1 VTSQSHD
8 ILANYVVSQ
17 FQWHKCYGTLR
28 PRGNTKKPKAP
39 EEMFAKSGIRDTD
52 CSDDTDSEF
61 QGSCGWTPNDRTLRK
76 HVNKEIKHK
85 THQREEKVSASP
97 AKRAKSEPFAIED
110 FYFDNEMPMENF
122 NGDSPDL
129 RVSRVSPNR
138 VMKPETKIEMKPSN
152 LKKMIKS
159 RKKRNLK
166 SHQSGF

>member
-1 VTSQSHD
+1 
-8 ILANYVVSQ
+8 
-17 FQWHKCYGTLR
+17 
-28 PRGNTKKPKAP
+28 
-39 EEMFAKSGIRDTD
+39 M
-52 CSDDTDSEF
+52 
-61 QGSCGWTPNDRTLRK
+61 RK

-138 VMKPETKIEMKPSN
+138 VMKPETKIEMKPSK
-152 LKKMIKS
+152 LKEDDKVKEKEESEEPPKWFQAYAEAAVGRLEKLLNVTMEKVEE
-159 RKKRNLK
+159 LK
-166 SHQSGF
+166 NTKIEKEQPKE